1 MFYLHVVD
9 NSDSESEDINLVL
22 TKPNKRNQQS
32 INSTKSEQ
40 EGIIIKTE
48 PSETENKKKVYP
60 KTYPS
65 KEVLMQRNVPR
76 KPKTCVFKV
85 HKDKPEEVEIS
96 EQVTLKPPFEYNF
109 DMPPPSN
116 VKKTISC
123 TENDDEQNKNI
134 IDKDT
139 QNEPKVAHYLS
150 PKEKSEKNSQQQQ
163 SISETQKSIDE
174 IELNVESSTIS
185 VKPKSTGVIYYPS
198 SLEEEQK
205 KSEQVSSHDEPD
217 ESKISGT
224 DFDLNKIRSEMK
236 GLMPTSTNSSNLDL
250 VHNTESTCEQQTAE
264 IPKSIE
270 PVTQDIYEFT
280 ESEPCDFENIPS
292 VIEEKQRRVIKNI
305 DPPKSHNFEHPV
317 EIPKIESITPG
328 ETVEKNES
336 VTSCV
341 SDMHNDSYSFDNK
354 INIESKEKVNIKI
367 ENIVSHNQS
376 NNESNASENLI
387 VNNVSIDTSKVSQ
400 NKICPIELDE
410 TIIKNEVL
418 DLCMKPPESP
428 PSNIFSMPDSNEAND
443 MIEDDD
449 DDDESK
455 LVIAE
460 NDKIENEFQTD
471 TNQMLVEEN
480 NFSNEQSENVLTSSP
495 PPLPPSIHQLPS
507 TDSEFHSSYQEQRN
521 IPKDIDDESTTS
533 CNESIQNALI
543 QSFQMY
549 SNFENQST
557 KTKGY
562 QSYLDNN
569 DDSTKSGFEF
579 DSNSKSP
586 TIDNTESVES
596 DVKISIYKSTKNN
609 KRELDDYENEKIRD
623 KPEKLNTSILPEL
636 QCREE
641 IVDEDTLNNALVIEY
656 NRKTVEYNIHKP
668 STSKGFF
675 DSINH
680 PSTSKDSFYETDPE
694 SDTKNGFFESR
705 QANLVKSVIFDSSS
719 PSASRSGLFDEN
731 TVGINTKENFYDNIP
746 SSSKNS
752 RFYNPDPDVNNVL
765 FCEETIPGSPTGIS
779 EDHCDHEERKRVVSQ
794 ATYEGREAREAAS
807 TMFALKESYHRPM
820 ITLMGA
826 SEKELEEYTNM
837 LQK

>member
-1 MFYLHVVD
+1 M
-9 NSDSESEDINLVL
+9 
-22 TKPNKRNQQS
+22 
-32 INSTKSEQ
+32 
-40 EGIIIKTE
+40 
-48 PSETENKKKVYP
+48 YP

-65 KEVLMQRNVPR
+65 KEVLMQRNVPK
-76 KPKTCVFKV
+76 KPKACVFKV
-85 HKDKPEEVEIS
+85 HSDKSEDIEIS
-96 EQVTLKPPFEYNF
+96 EQVNPKPSFEYKF
-109 DMPPPSN
+109 EMPPPSN
-116 VKKTISC
+116 VKKTNSSN
-123 TENDDEQNKNI
+123 EDEDAQNKSK

-139 QNEPKVAHYLS
+139 QNEPKIAHYLS
-150 PKEKSEKNSQQQQ
+150 PKEKSEKNSQQHQ
-163 SISETQKSIDE
+163 SISETQKKNVE
-174 IELNVESSTIS
+174 IELNVESSTLP
-185 VKPKSTGVIYYPS
+185 VKPKSTSVIYYPS
-198 SLEEEQK
+198 SLEEE
-205 KSEQVSSHDEPD
+205 EQRGTEQMSSHDDKPD

-236 GLMPTSTNSSNLDL
+236 GLMPTSTNSSNLDFI
-250 VHNTESTCEQQTAE
+250 HSTESVSEKQVTE

-270 PVTQDIYEFT
+270 PVTEDIYEFT

-292 VIEEKQRRVIKNI
+292 VIEEKQRRVIKHI
-305 DPPKSHNFEHPV
+305 DPPKLHNSEHPV
-317 EIPKIESITPG
+317 ELPKIIESITSV
-328 ETVEKNES
+328 ETVEQNEFM
-336 VTSCV
+336 TPLV
-341 SDMHNDSYSFDNK
+341 SDRHDDSYSFDD
-354 INIESKEKVNIKI
+354 NIKI
-367 ENIVSHNQS
+367 ENKEKINIKTESSVSHNQS
-376 NNESNASENLI
+376 DNESNASENLI
-387 VNNVSIDTSKVSQ
+387 LNDVSTDISKVSQ
-400 NKICPIELDE
+400 NKICNNELDE
-410 TIIKNEVL
+410 IGLKDEVL

-428 PSNIFSMPDSNEAND
+428 PSNIFSMPESNETND
-443 MIEDDD
+443 MAEDDD

-460 NDKIENEFQTD
+460 NDKIENEFQMD
-471 TNQMLVEEN
+471 TNQIMGEEN
-480 NFSNEQSENVLTSSP
+480 NFSNEPSENVLTSSP
-495 PPLPPSIHQLPS
+495 PPLPPSIHQLPN
-507 TDSEFHSSYQEQRN
+507 TDSEFHNSYQEQRN

-557 KTKGY
+557 KTKSY

-596 DVKISIYKSTKNN
+596 DIKLSIYESTNN
-609 KRELDDYENEKIRD
+609 MKREVDDDENEKIRE
-623 KPEKLNTSILPEL
+623 KPDKLNVSVLPEL

-641 IVDEDTLNNALVIEY
+641 IVDEDTLNNALVTEY
-656 NRKTVEYNIHKP
+656 SRKNIDYDIHKP

-705 QANLVKSVIFDSSS
+705 QANLVKSVIFDSNS
-719 PSASRSGLFDEN
+719 PSASRSGLFDES
-731 TVGINTKENFYDNIP
+731 TIGSNTKDNFYDSIP

-752 RFYNPDPDVNNVL
+752 RFYETPVPCSSKSIYNPDPDVNNVL

-779 EDHCDHEERKRVVSQ
+779 EDHYDHEERKRVVSQ
-794 ATYEGREAREAAS
+794 AIYEGREAREAAS